1 MLGWGCH
8 SLEFVE
14 TVVVPFADGVAV
26 AVVVAFVLVLV
37 VAAGVAAVVVAVVT
51 AVAVAAVAVIAAVVA
66 NEPFVVADAVAESF
80 VADPSEIETA
90 AYYLEY

>member
-14 TVVVPFADGVAV
+14 IVVVPFADGVAV
-26 AVVVAFVLVLV
+26 AVVVAFVLV

-51 AVAVAAVAVIAAVVA
+51 AVAVVIAAVVVVVA
-66 NEPFVVADAVAESF
+66 NEPFVVAEAVAESF
-80 VADPSEIETA
+80 VADPSEIETV

>member
-14 TVVVPFADGVAV
+14 IVVVPFADGVAV
-26 AVVVAFVLVLV
+26 AVVVAFVLV

-51 AVAVAAVAVIAAVVA
+51 AVAVVAVVVIAAVVVA
-66 NEPFVVADAVAESF
+66 NEPFVVAEAVAESF
-80 VADPSEIETA
+80 VADPSEIETV